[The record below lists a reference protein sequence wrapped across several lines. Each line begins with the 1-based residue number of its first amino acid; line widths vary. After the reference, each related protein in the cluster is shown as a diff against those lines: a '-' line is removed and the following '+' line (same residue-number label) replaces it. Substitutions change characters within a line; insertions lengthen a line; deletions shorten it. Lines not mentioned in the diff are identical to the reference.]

1 VDTQREV
8 IAILGRVLGLGART
22 SDLSSQTALLGSI
35 PELDSMADANVITTI
50 EEHFGFSVADD
61 EIDGSAFATVGSL
74 VDFVDAKRA

>member
-22 SDLSSQTALLGSI
+22 GDLESQTALLGSI
-35 PELDSMADANVITTI
+35 PELDSMAVANVITTI